1 MDLFPQG
8 WLDGG
13 LDKKKLAKLSK
24 NVIDNDKWDRE
35 DVRRMLK
42 DLPPFSAARKQLGE
56 FAPTG
61 EEFSV
66 DAFWALL
73 KAEPELLPTDAIHP
87 DDLVN
92 RRIAEMM
99 AELDAYDRCRRYSV
113 NDDVQAA
120 LSVVSMEPDIETLFD
135 KTRMQREKA
144 EQLRQALQ
152 GLAQRQQDLE
162 DRQRDLDD
170 LIKEWGGDPKDP
182 ELQGE
187 KPEEEEPGEGE
198 GEDGEGEGQGEE
210 EGEGQGQPGD
220 GQPGQGQGQPDPNAP
235 PQPGQGQPQDS
246 PMGNQEVP
254 GQGMAALTEDQ
265 WEQLAEAQQKRDEAR
280 QQQEQAKA
288 EAEAAG
294 QDFEDSMDKGQG
306 TVRSILTDALNKAA
320 DEAQAASDIART
332 WGLEPGEMQK
342 MPAKERMELARRL
355 NNERFRRIADLF
367 GPMRNLML
375 SEQQR
380 KTVHT
385 KEELFD
391 VEIGGDIGR
400 LLPTEI
406 LNLRSGPTRLDFL
419 RRLSENKVLQYAMQ
433 GTERLAR
440 GGIIMSED
448 GSGSMGG
455 DREMWAKAVMLC
467 LLHLSRIQKRS
478 FHLIHF
484 GSPGQFKLMS
494 FEKPEDYTL
503 DRVLDAA
510 ELFFGGGTDFETPMK
525 VCLELLQK
533 EFKANGM
540 VRGDHVFVTD
550 DECRVRDDFME
561 TYLEEAEK
569 MQFTTWGISV
579 SGGDRRKGALDT
591 MTEGKVATIKDFL
604 SGDDIRSIFRGV

>member
-1 MDLFPQG
+1 MDLFPEG

-13 LDKKKLAKLSK
+13 LDKKRLAKLSK
-24 NVIDNDKWDRE
+24 HVVDNDRWDRE
-35 DVRRMLK
+35 DVRNMLK
-42 DLPPFSAARKQLGE
+42 ELPPFSAARKQLGE

-61 EEFSV
+61 EEFAV
-66 DAFWALL
+66 DAFWALH

-99 AELDAYDRCRRYSV
+99 AELDAYDRLRRYSV

-120 LSVVSMEPDIETLFD
+120 LSVVTMEPDIETLFD
-135 KTRMQREKA
+135 KTKMQREKA

-152 GLAQRQQDLE
+152 SLAQSQKDLE
-162 DRQRDLDD
+162 ERQRDLDD
-170 LIKEWGGDPKDP
+170 LIREWGGDPADP

-187 KPEEEEPGEGE
+187 KPEQPEQGDGDGDDGEQQG
-198 GEDGEGEGQGEE
+198 DGEGM
-210 EGEGQGQPGD
+210 EGENLPGGTPQPGD
-220 GQPGQGQGQPDPNAP
+220 GDGDGQ
-235 PQPGQGQPQDS
+235 PQPGQPGGSPQNKQ
-246 PMGNQEVP
+246 GNQEVP
-254 GQGMAALTEDQ
+254 GSGMDALSEEQ

-280 QQQEQAKA
+280 ERAEQAQQEA
-288 EAEAAG
+288 EGAG
-294 QDFEDSMDKGQG
+294 QEFEDSMDKGQG

-320 DEAQAASDIART
+320 DEAQSASDIART

-342 MPAKERMELARRL
+342 MPAKERMELAKRL

-406 LNLRSGPTRLDFL
+406 LNLRAGPTRLDFL
-419 RRLSENKVLQYAMQ
+419 RRLSENRVLQYAMQ
-433 GTERLAR
+433 GMERLAR

-455 DREMWAKAVMLC
+455 DREIWAKAVMLC
-467 LLHLSRIQKRS
+467 LLHLARIQKRS

-484 GSPGQFKLMS
+484 GSPGQFKLIS
-494 FEKPEDYTL
+494 FEKPEDFTL

-525 VCLELLQK
+525 VCLDLLHK
-533 EFKANGM
+533 EFAATGC

-550 DECRVRDDFME
+550 DECRVRDEFME
-561 TYLEEAEK
+561 EYLGEAEK

-579 SGGDRRKGALDT
+579 SGGERRKGALDT
-591 MTEGKVATIKDFL
+591 MTEGKVATIKSFL
-604 SGDDIRSIFRGV
+604 SGEDIRNIFRGV